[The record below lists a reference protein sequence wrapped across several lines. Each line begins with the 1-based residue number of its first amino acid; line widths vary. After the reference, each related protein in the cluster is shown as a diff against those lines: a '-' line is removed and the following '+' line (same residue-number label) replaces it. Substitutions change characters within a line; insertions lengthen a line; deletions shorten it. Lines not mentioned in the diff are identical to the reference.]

1 MKKTYVSP
9 AFEELSLST
18 EKILHTSAEDYD
30 MEENYDDL

>member
-1 MKKTYVSP
+1 MKKAYVSP

-30 MEENYDDL
+30 LEEDYDNL